1 VGQITTITVND
12 SNATSHD
19 FIPVS
24 KEAGITTFEEKSST
38 SSKGF
43 WPLTVSLAENAT
55 SGVSRFLMRIKVP
68 VVQTETINGVD
79 NPKVVRM
86 AMAEVRLSYDSGS
99 SLAERQDLNAIVQ
112 NLLAS
117 AAIKDVCENLN
128 NLY

>member
-1 VGQITTITVND
+1 
-12 SNATSHD
+12 
-19 FIPVS
+19 
-24 KEAGITTFEEKSST
+24 
-38 SSKGF
+38 
-43 WPLTVSLAENAT
+43 
-55 SGVSRFLMRIKVP
+55 MRIKVP

-112 NLLAS
+112 SLLAS